1 MGKMDLIYKSVVNA
15 SLDVIISINE
25 KEEILQWNDA
35 SARTFGY
42 SEDEA
47 LGKPI
52 TLIIPKKYHRK
63 HNNGM
68 KRFIK
73 TGKAKLIGKVAVVE
87 GIKKDGSLFPIE
99 LSLSASKSRKGY
111 IFTAIIRDI
120 SERKFL
126 EKRLEDMAIR
136 DSLTGMHNRHYFNE
150 IINREFERA
159 KRYRYFISM
168 MIIDVD
174 KFKTINDNYGH
185 AQGDLVLKGIAE
197 CLGKNMRSSDI
208 VIRYGGDEFLA
219 VLPKANGRDLRKVM
233 EKVKNRVKEWSENS
247 DFGFPVSISVGGYAV
262 NPDRNKSVD
271 GALKEA
277 DKRLYKDK
285 KDNKIRIEG
294 IGN

>member
-1 MGKMDLIYKSVVNA
+1 
-15 SLDVIISINE
+15 
-25 KEEILQWNDA
+25 
-35 SARTFGY
+35 
-42 SEDEA
+42 
-47 LGKPI
+47 
-52 TLIIPKKYHRK
+52 
-63 HNNGM
+63 
-68 KRFIK
+68 
-73 TGKAKLIGKVAVVE
+73 
-87 GIKKDGSLFPIE
+87 
-99 LSLSASKSRKGY
+99 
-111 IFTAIIRDI
+111 
-120 SERKFL
+120 
-126 EKRLEDMAIR
+126 MAIR

-233 EKVKNRVKEWSENS
+233 EKVKKRVKEWSENS

-271 GALKEA
+271 GVLKEA

-285 KDNKIRIEG
+285 KITR
-294 IGN
+294 

>member
-1 MGKMDLIYKSVVNA
+1 MENMDLIYKRVINA

-25 KEEILQWNDA
+25 KEEILLWNDA
-35 SARTFGY
+35 SSKTFGY
-42 SEDEA
+42 MEDEV

-63 HNNGM
+63 HKNGM
-68 KRFIK
+68 RRFIK
-73 TGKAKLIGKVAVVE
+73 TGKAKLIGKVVEVE

-99 LSLSASKSRKGY
+99 LSLSASKSRKGF

-126 EKRLEDMAIR
+126 EKKLEDMAIR
-136 DSLTGMHNRHYFNE
+136 DSLTWMYNRHYFNE
-150 IINREFERA
+150 VINREFERA

-174 KFKTINDNYGH
+174 KFKIINDNYGH
-185 AQGDLVLKGIAE
+185 ARGDLVLKGIAE
-197 CLGKNMRSSDI
+197 CLEKNLRSSDI

-219 VLPKANGRDLRKVM
+219 VLPKANGRDLRTVM
-233 EKVKNRVKEWSENS
+233 EKVKKRVKEWSENS
-247 DFGFPVSISVGGYAV
+247 DFGFPVRISCGGYAL
-262 NPDRNKSVD
+262 NPDRKKNVD
-271 GALKEA
+271 EVLKEA

-285 KDNKIRIEG
+285 KR
-294 IGN
+294 

>member
-1 MGKMDLIYKSVVNA
+1 MDLIYKRVINA

-25 KEEILQWNDA
+25 KQEILLWNDA
-35 SARTFGY
+35 SSKTFGY
-42 SEDEA
+42 MEDEV

-63 HNNGM
+63 HKNGM
-68 KRFIK
+68 RRFIK
-73 TGKAKLIGKVAVVE
+73 TGKAKLIGKVVEVE

-99 LSLSASKSRKGY
+99 LSLSASKSRKGF

-126 EKRLEDMAIR
+126 EKKLEDMAIR
-136 DSLTGMHNRHYFNE
+136 DSLTWMYNRHYFNE
-150 IINREFERA
+150 VINREFERA

-174 KFKTINDNYGH
+174 KFKIINDNYGH
-185 AQGDLVLKGIAE
+185 ARGDLVLKGIAE
-197 CLGKNMRSSDI
+197 CLEKNLRSSDI

-219 VLPKANGRDLRKVM
+219 VLPKANGRDLRTVM
-233 EKVKNRVKEWSENS
+233 EKVKKRVKEWSENS
-247 DFGFPVSISVGGYAV
+247 DFGFPVSISCGGYAL
-262 NPDRNKSVD
+262 NPDRKKNVD
-271 GALKEA
+271 EVLKEA

-285 KDNKIRIEG
+285 KR
-294 IGN
+294 

>member
-1 MGKMDLIYKSVVNA
+1 MDLIYKRVINA

-25 KEEILQWNDA
+25 KEEILLWNDA
-35 SARTFGY
+35 SSKTFGY
-42 SEDEA
+42 MEDEV

-63 HNNGM
+63 HKNGM
-68 KRFIK
+68 RRFIK
-73 TGKAKLIGKVAVVE
+73 TGKAKLIGKVVEVE

-99 LSLSASKSRKGY
+99 LSLSASKSRKGF

-126 EKRLEDMAIR
+126 EKKLEDMAIR
-136 DSLTGMHNRHYFNE
+136 DSLTWMYNRHYFNE
-150 IINREFERA
+150 VINREFERA

-174 KFKTINDNYGH
+174 KFKIINDNYGH
-185 AQGDLVLKGIAE
+185 ARGDLVLKGIAE
-197 CLGKNMRSSDI
+197 CLEKNLRSSDI

-219 VLPKANGRDLRKVM
+219 VLPKANGRDLRTVM
-233 EKVKNRVKEWSENS
+233 EKVKKRVKEWSENS
-247 DFGFPVSISVGGYAV
+247 DFGFPVSISCGGYAL
-262 NPDRNKSVD
+262 NPDRKKNVD
-271 GALKEA
+271 EVLKEA

-285 KDNKIRIEG
+285 KR
-294 IGN
+294 

>member
-1 MGKMDLIYKSVVNA
+1 MENMDLIYKRVINA

-25 KEEILQWNDA
+25 KEEILLWNDA
-35 SARTFGY
+35 SSKTFGY
-42 SEDEA
+42 MEDEV

-63 HNNGM
+63 HKNGM
-68 KRFIK
+68 RRFIK
-73 TGKAKLIGKVAVVE
+73 TGKAKLIGKVVEVE

-99 LSLSASKSRKGY
+99 LSLSASKSRKGF

-126 EKRLEDMAIR
+126 EKKLEDMAIR
-136 DSLTGMHNRHYFNE
+136 DSLTWMYNRHYFNE
-150 IINREFERA
+150 VINREFERA

-174 KFKTINDNYGH
+174 KFKIINDNYGH
-185 AQGDLVLKGIAE
+185 ARGDLVLKGIAE
-197 CLGKNMRSSDI
+197 CLEKNLRSSDI

-219 VLPKANGRDLRKVM
+219 VLPKANGRDLRTVM
-233 EKVKNRVKEWSENS
+233 EKVKKRVKEWSENS
-247 DFGFPVSISVGGYAV
+247 DFGFPVSISCGGYAL
-262 NPDRNKSVD
+262 NPDRKKNVD
-271 GALKEA
+271 EVLKEA

-285 KDNKIRIEG
+285 KR
-294 IGN
+294 

>member
-1 MGKMDLIYKSVVNA
+1 MENMDLIYKRVINA

-25 KEEILQWNDA
+25 KQEILLWNDA
-35 SARTFGY
+35 SSKTFGY
-42 SEDEA
+42 MEDEV

-63 HNNGM
+63 HKNGM
-68 KRFIK
+68 RRFIK
-73 TGKAKLIGKVAVVE
+73 TGKAKLIGKVVEVE

-99 LSLSASKSRKGY
+99 LSLSASKSRKGF

-126 EKRLEDMAIR
+126 EKKLEDMAIR
-136 DSLTGMHNRHYFNE
+136 DSLTWMYNRHYFNE
-150 IINREFERA
+150 VINREFERA

-174 KFKTINDNYGH
+174 KFKIINDNYGH
-185 AQGDLVLKGIAE
+185 ARGDLVLKGIAE
-197 CLGKNMRSSDI
+197 CLEKNLRSSDI

-219 VLPKANGRDLRKVM
+219 VLPKANGRDLRTVM
-233 EKVKNRVKEWSENS
+233 EKVKKRVKEWSENS
-247 DFGFPVSISVGGYAV
+247 DFGFPVSISCGGYAL
-262 NPDRNKSVD
+262 NPDRKKNVD
-271 GALKEA
+271 EVLKEA

-285 KDNKIRIEG
+285 KR
-294 IGN
+294 